1 MKNAINNESGTA
13 LLVTLVVIVIM
24 TVTVTEFMY
33 ATWVE
38 ASLAANFRDDARAVS
53 IVGSAVT
60 AAREVIKVSSSQEM
74 NELINFFPEV
84 PLVVEDTYAFVRIED
99 ESGKL
104 DMNLLDG
111 DSYSEKRV
119 EVFRRLLQQLGLDPD
134 ISNAVVD
141 WIDSDGEVNGARGA
155 EDGYYISLERPYP
168 CKNAKLDSLEELKRI
183 RGVTPEVYAK
193 IKPFVTIRSDK
204 KININTAPFRVI
216 LALHE
221 NITKTMARDLIN
233 RRYSTLFVNKIDI
246 KNVPGFDDTIY
257 IGDNGISGIIDV
269 TSATFSITASVELG
283 EVSRTARA
291 IYVSIGNGAKGKTAY
306 FAIKGGLS

>member
-1 MKNAINNESGTA
+1 MRNAINNEGGAA
-13 LLVTLVVIVIM
+13 LLVTLLVVVIM

-60 AAREVIKVSSSQEM
+60 AAREVIKESTGPEM
-74 NELINFFPEV
+74 NDLINFYPEV

-104 DMNLLDG
+104 DMNLLAD
-111 DSYSEKRV
+111 DTYSEKRV
-119 EVFRRLLQQLGLDPD
+119 EVFRRLLDKLGLDPD

-141 WIDSDGEVNGARGA
+141 WIDSDGEVNGASGA
-155 EDGYYISLERPYP
+155 EDGYYMSLERPYP

-183 RGVTPEVYAK
+183 RGVTPAVFAK
-193 IKPFVTIRSDK
+193 IKYFVTIRSDK
-204 KININTAPFRVI
+204 KVNINTAPFRVI

-221 NITKTMARDLIN
+221 NITETMAKDLVN
-233 RRYSTLFVNKIDI
+233 RRFSNPFVQTRDI
-246 KNVPGFDDTIY
+246 KTVPGYDDTIY
-257 IGDNGISGIIDV
+257 TYINGFID
-269 TSATFSITASVELG
+269 TSSRTFSVTASVELG

-291 IYVSIGNGAKGKTAY
+291 LYVNRGGKMAY